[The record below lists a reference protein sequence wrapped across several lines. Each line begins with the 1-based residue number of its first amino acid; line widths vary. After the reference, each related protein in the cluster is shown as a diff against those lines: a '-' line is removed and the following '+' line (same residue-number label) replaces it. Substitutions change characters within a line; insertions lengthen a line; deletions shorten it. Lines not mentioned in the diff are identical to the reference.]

1 MKNYVQPGNVLP
13 LTMAAAVKSGDGVL
27 VGTLF
32 GVTATDGAS
41 GAVVECALSG
51 VYELPKAT
59 GAITQGQAIYWDAG
73 AKKVTGT
80 AASNRLVGAAI
91 EAAVS
96 GAATLRVRLAGVAV

>member
-1 MKNYVQPGNVLP
+1 MKNYIQPGNVLP
-13 LTMAAAVKSGDGVL
+13 LTMPAAVKSGDGVL

-32 GVTATDGAS
+32 GVAAIDGAS
-41 GAVVECALSG
+41 GAVVDCALTG

-59 GAITQGQAIYWDAG
+59 GAITQGQAIYWDNT

-80 AASNRLVGAAI
+80 ASSNRLIGAAI

-96 GAATLRVRLAGVAV
+96 GAATLRVRLAGAAV